1 MAWETR
7 SSSGRRYYFTAKKV
21 NGRVVK
27 RYIGAGDLAEA
38 MACLEALDR
47 ERREEQ
53 RAAVKAQRDRLD
65 ALDQRVAEL
74 SRAVDAALH
83 DALSAAGYHRHDRGA
98 WRKRRQKRNATPTP

>member
-7 SSSGRRYYFTAKKV
+7 SGGRRYYFTAKKIG
-21 NGRVVK
+21 GRVVK
-27 RYIGAGDLAEA
+27 RYIGAGDLAGA
-38 MACLEALDR
+38 MASLEALDR

-53 RAAVKAQRDRLD
+53 RAAVKAERDRLD

-83 DALSAAGYHRHDRGA
+83 AALSAAGYHRHDRGA
-98 WRKRRQKRNATPTP
+98 WRKRRQKRNATTP